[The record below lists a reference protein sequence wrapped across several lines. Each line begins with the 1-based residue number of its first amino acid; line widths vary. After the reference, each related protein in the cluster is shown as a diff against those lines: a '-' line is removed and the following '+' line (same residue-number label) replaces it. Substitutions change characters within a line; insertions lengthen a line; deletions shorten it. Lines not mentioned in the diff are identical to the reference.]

1 MHTLRA
7 VVACAALLCP
17 VAADAEEEKKEQPKG
32 IEDNSFLMEEAYNQE
47 PRVVQHISVFQ
58 YFKDKSWT
66 FTFTQEWPLWG
77 QAHQLSFM
85 LPVAHIGDPSATG
98 LGDIAI
104 NYRYQ
109 LFDNDFV
116 AMAPRLTLFVPTGDS
131 DKGTGKG
138 AAGGQA
144 HMAISAKLS
153 ERFVSH
159 WNFGVTVTPNE
170 KGPGTAAATTAG
182 INYGTSL
189 VWLVHPRLNFMLEAV
204 GTVGESVLANG
215 EKERGDTFF
224 LNPGVRFAFNFD
236 NGLQIVPGFS
246 VPIGLAGSVDQ
257 WAVLGY
263 LSFEHGF

>member
-1 MHTLRA
+1 
-7 VVACAALLCP
+7 VACAALLCP
-17 VAADAEEEKKEQPKG
+17 AVAAAEEANKKDQPKA

-47 PRVVQHISVFQ
+47 ARVVQHISVFQ
-58 YFKDKSWT
+58 YFKDKSWLYSY
-66 FTFTQEWPLWG
+66 TQEWPVFG
-77 QAHQLSFM
+77 QANQFSYTI
-85 LPVAHIGDPSATG
+85 PVVHVGDPSGTG
-98 LGDIAI
+98 FGDIGI

-109 LFDNDFV
+109 LVDNEFV
-116 AMAPRLTLFVPTGDS
+116 AMAPRLTLYVPTGDA

-138 AAGGQA
+138 AVGGQA
-144 HMAISAKLS
+144 HVAISAKLS
-153 ERFVSH
+153 DRFVSH

-170 KGPGTAAATTAG
+170 KGPGTAKATTAG

-189 VWLVHPRLNFMLEAV
+189 VWLVHPRFNFMLEAV
-204 GTVGESVLANG
+204 GTAGESVLPNG